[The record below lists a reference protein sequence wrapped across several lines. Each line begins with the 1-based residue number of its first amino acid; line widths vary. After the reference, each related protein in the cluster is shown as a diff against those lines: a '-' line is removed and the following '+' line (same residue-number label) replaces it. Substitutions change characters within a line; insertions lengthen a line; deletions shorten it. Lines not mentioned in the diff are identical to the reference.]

1 MILTFDSAYGL
12 VYKAIHKETHQ
23 TVAIK
28 QFKES
33 EEDELVIFNLE
44 IGSQNCYA

>member
-1 MILTFDSAYGL
+1 MLNKIGEGYLCFIPHSAYGL
-12 VYKAIHKETHQ
+12 VYKAIHKETKQ

-33 EEDELVIFNLE
+33 DEDEHVRRE
-44 IGSQNCYA
+44 